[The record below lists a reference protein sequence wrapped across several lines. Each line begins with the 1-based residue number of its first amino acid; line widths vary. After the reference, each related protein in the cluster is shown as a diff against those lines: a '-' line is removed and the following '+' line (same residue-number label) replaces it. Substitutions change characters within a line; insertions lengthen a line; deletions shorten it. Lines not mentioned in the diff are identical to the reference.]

1 MEYGP
6 ETLHQLAAR
15 VQSSSVVD
23 KYERFARRSR
33 HRFEEV
39 ARVHHERRMWL
50 MVAQMWHHVA
60 GIRDVVGYA
69 LAHFV
74 QPERP
79 PPPVDFQ
86 WFEPWRCCACFAS
99 YTLPYKSFCSLC
111 EKATRALFAGTTTR
125 AVYGQLVV
133 LEDAATATGHGL

>member
-1 MEYGP
+1 MDHGP
-6 ETLHQLAAR
+6 ETLQQFAKGRSALE
-15 VQSSSVVD
+15 VE
-23 KYERFARRSR
+23 KYERSARRSR
-33 HRFEEV
+33 HRFDEM

-50 MVAQMWHHVA
+50 MVAQMWCHLA

-74 QPERP
+74 EPARP

-86 WFEPWRCCACFAS
+86 WFEPWRCCSCFS
-99 YTLPYKSFCSLC
+99 SFTLPYKSFCPIC
-111 EKATRALFAGTTTR
+111 EKATRALFASTTTR
-125 AVYGQLVV
+125 SVYGQLVV